1 MASPFTISV
10 ASNAAAVARG
20 LSDIERKQLPFAIA
34 QTITAVARLAAKAE
48 KDAMPKIFDRP
59 TPFTVNSVAVKGAT
73 KSNPEAVVY
82 IKDIAAA
89 YLAPYE
95 FGGTHKLIG
104 SGKTW
109 LNPKDLTLLNKYGN
123 LSTTTLN
130 RLKGRPDI
138 FVGTIK
144 TRSGESIG
152 GVWQRPAPTK
162 VVRTPGAKTKALRGQ
177 NQSGHLKLL
186 IRFGDAKP
194 VRQHLEFGSRAQAV
208 VQRAFPVE
216 FGKALAK
223 AVATRR
229 R

>member
-1 MASPFTISV
+1 MAAPFTISV
-10 ASNAAAVARG
+10 ASNIAAVSRA
-20 LSDIERKQLPFAIA
+20 LSDVERKQLPFAIA

-73 KSNPEAVVY
+73 KSNPEAIVY
-82 IKDIAAA
+82 IKDIAAS

-104 SGKTW
+104 SGRTW
-109 LNPKDLTLLNKYGN
+109 LNPKDRSLLNKYGN

-162 VVRTPGAKTKALRGQ
+162 VVRTPGMKTKSLRGQ

-208 VQRAFPVE
+208 VQRAFAVE